1 LKPLVSLEL
10 YDPRNGDLSLTVESF
25 AGYHELSAPQ
35 RTNYFTVFWVQEGQ
49 GIFCAESG
57 QHPFAANSL
66 LFLSPWQSFR
76 FVPDSALGGLTLKFH
91 ANFLC
96 IETYHEEIGCNGVLF
111 NNTYGV
117 PGIRLDEGQAR
128 EAASLLEE
136 IRRELREAGLAHSE
150 VLLFYLKIFS
160 SGLRV

>member
-10 YDPRNGDLSLTVESF
+10 YDPRNGDLSLTVEPF
-25 AGYHELSAPQ
+25 AGSDELSAPQ
-35 RTNYFTVFWVQEGQ
+35 RTNYFTVFWVQEGR

-57 QHPFAANSL
+57 QHPFVANSL

-76 FVPDSALGGLTLKFH
+76 FVPASALRGLTLKFY